1 MKMVDISNVSEAKI
15 NKITEVIKEL
25 TNKIAANC
33 EKEQSNGLLSGLAG
47 QLLFLYNA
55 HRFDPKLVNEDMFSE
70 YLDRLQQ
77 GLPDQSFE
85 LSNGLAGQA
94 WVLEYFNQANAE
106 NYEHD
111 LLDDIDGLFVQALG
125 SLPWN
130 GEIEMVLGL
139 AGYTPYAS
147 RRAKFSDQEKLYEVI
162 VDGFERNATELDNE
176 QITWSQPLDS
186 VYRFDKGDDRDNP
199 KESTGAEYNLGLAH
213 GVPGILAALL
223 HAVNIPSLRERV
235 TKLLLGGCDWLL
247 EQQNKSIEPHSA
259 CFGCSADGAPESRL
273 GWCYGDLT
281 IALTLARVGKAID
294 RPSYVDKALEI
305 AVHTTT
311 RDDKSGHIIDAG
323 LCHGSVGLVTIYQ
336 MLNNIMPHP
345 ALEKATHTWLDYS
358 LAKYDEKGME
368 SFYSYNGLS
377 KSHNEDFS
385 FLMGYAGIGLAYI
398 GFLDDDVSWT
408 DCLLLS

>member
-1 MKMVDISNVSEAKI
+1 MVSTSGVSEVKI
-15 NKITEVIKEL
+15 KKIKGIIQEL
-25 TNKIAANC
+25 TNKVAYNC
-33 EKEQSNGLLSGLAG
+33 KQEKNNGLLSGLAG

-55 HRFDPKLVNEDMFSE
+55 HRLDSSFVNEEMFAE
-70 YLDRLQQ
+70 QLDRLQQ
-77 GLPDQSFE
+77 GLPEQSFE

-106 NYEHD
+106 DYEHD
-111 LLDDIDGLFVQALG
+111 LLDDIDCLFIKALG
-125 SLPWN
+125 SLPWD

-162 VDGFERNATELDNE
+162 VNGFERNATELGNG
-176 QITWSQPLDS
+176 QFTWSQPLHS
-186 VYRFDKGDDRDNP
+186 VYRLDRDNDI
-199 KESTGAEYNLGLAH
+199 ESQKASFGSEYNLGLAH
-213 GVPGILAALL
+213 GVPGIIAALL
-223 HAVNIPSLRERV
+223 HVEKIPGLRERAI
-235 TKLLLGGCDWLL
+235 KLLLGGCDWLL
-247 EQQNKSIEPHSA
+247 EQQNQNNEPKSSY
-259 CFGCSADGAPESRL
+259 FGCSTNGAHESRL

-281 IALTLARVGKAID
+281 IALTLARVGKALD
-294 RPSYVDKALEI
+294 RQSYVDKALEI

-311 RDDKSGHIIDAG
+311 RDDKSGHIVDAG

-336 MLNNIMPHP
+336 MLNKIMPHP

-358 LAKYDEKGME
+358 LCKYDEQGIE
-368 SFYSYNGLS
+368 SFYSYSSLT
-377 KSHNEDFS
+377 KSHSEDFS

-398 GFLDDDVSWT
+398 GFLGDDVSWT